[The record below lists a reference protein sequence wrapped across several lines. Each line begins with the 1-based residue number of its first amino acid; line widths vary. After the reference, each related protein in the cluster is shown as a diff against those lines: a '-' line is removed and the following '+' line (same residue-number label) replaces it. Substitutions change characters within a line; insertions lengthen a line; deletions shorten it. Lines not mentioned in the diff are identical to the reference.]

1 MSYNIAG
8 NIRYLSSHPILYS
21 EISQFPTLKGYYLR
35 CDRSSQCYICL
46 DCDIDIEGNVY

>member
-8 NIRYLSSHPILYS
+8 NIRYLSSHSILYS
-21 EISQFPTLKGYYLR
+21 QISQFSTLKRYYLC